1 MALGRE
7 TEISGYLAV
16 GIPGVDQEVLRQVDL
31 LPADVLCQSDFLTLV
46 EQSAISCMLIRP
58 CR

>member
-46 EQSAISCMLIRP
+46 EQL
-58 CR
+58 